1 MASPALHHE
10 VPGGELHAA
19 LVDLEL
25 HRAVEDDL
33 EVDAVSDVHAAPLV
47 AEERVSVPM
56 EELLLPGKR
65 RIGCRKPQ
73 DPPAD
78 PARVR
83 IELEGPGGRLRAD
96 P

>member
-1 MASPALHHE
+1 
-10 VPGGELHAA
+10 
-19 LVDLEL
+19 
-25 HRAVEDDL
+25 
-33 EVDAVSDVHAAPLV
+33 
-47 AEERVSVPM
+47 M